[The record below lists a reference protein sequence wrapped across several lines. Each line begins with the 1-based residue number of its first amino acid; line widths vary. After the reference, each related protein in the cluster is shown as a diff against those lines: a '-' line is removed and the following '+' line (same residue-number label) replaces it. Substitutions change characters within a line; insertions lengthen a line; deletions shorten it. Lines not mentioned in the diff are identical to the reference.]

1 MIKRIFTAIAASLLI
16 GGCSTLQLG
25 SQDPLA
31 GEWKSVASSATIRF
45 DNGRVSGS
53 DGCNRYGSTYVSSGD
68 TLMISDKMMSTMMA
82 CGAER
87 MKNADQFYQSLMHSK
102 RYRLG
107 EKTLT
112 LLSESGEILSEFS
125 RVEKEQ

>member
-1 MIKRIFTAIAASLLI
+1 MIKRIFTAIAVSLLI

-25 SQDPLA
+25 LKDPLS
-31 GEWKSVASSATIRF
+31 GEWKSVASDATIRF

-53 DGCNRYGSTYVSSGD
+53 DGCNRYGSTYISSGD
-68 TLMISDKMMSTMMA
+68 TLMISDKMMSTMIV
-82 CGAER
+82 CELKR
-87 MKNADQFYQSLMHSK
+87 MKNADQFYSLLMHSK